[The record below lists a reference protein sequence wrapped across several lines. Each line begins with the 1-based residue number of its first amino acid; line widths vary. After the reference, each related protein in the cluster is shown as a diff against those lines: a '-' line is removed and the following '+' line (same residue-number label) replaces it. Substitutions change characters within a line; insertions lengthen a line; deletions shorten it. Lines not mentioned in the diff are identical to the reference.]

1 MEYSVS
7 LWYKYIIVLKNLGGG
22 DYIIAQNKETNYCVI
37 SENKTQVGDD
47 KNFVKNLRVY
57 SS

>member
-7 LWYKYIIVLKNLGGG
+7 LWYKYIIVLKNLEGGG

-47 KNFVKNLRVY
+47 KNFCKKI
-57 SS
+57 

>member
-1 MEYSVS
+1 MVT
-7 LWYKYIIVLKNLGGG
+7 IIVIKISQKLCSWRGG
-22 DYIIAQNKETNYCVI
+22 DYIVAQNKETKYCVI